1 MKRIL
6 LLAAILAL
14 AGCSNLALQFAG
26 SYHGDKVRDVCPV
39 K

>member
-6 LLAAILAL
+6 LLAAVLTL
-14 AGCSNLALQFAG
+14 AGCSNLQLQFAG
-26 SYHGDKVRDVCPV
+26 TYHGDKVRDVCPV